1 MADKKPT
8 HVVTHDSLYL
18 AVGGK
23 LQEVPNGTQVYLTA
37 AQAKPLAEK
46 GRVTTIKE
54 HAALEIDSAKAAVK
68 EAEGALKSLTGK
80 K

>member
-54 HAALEIDSAKAAVK
+54 RAALEINSAKAALLYSEIDIK
-68 EAEGALKSLTGK
+68 
-80 K
+80 